1 MDRAASP
8 PLRRR
13 LVVTGAVQGVG
24 FRPYVYRLAVG
35 LGLVGMVRN
44 TPEGVVVE
52 AQGPAAAVE
61 AFCARFPAELP
72 PLARIVDLASA
83 DLPAE
88 PDSTAFL
95 ILESTAGAG
104 HSVLISPDMAT
115 CDACLADMADP
126 GNRRFEYP
134 FTNCTDCGPRYTITR
149 SIPYD
154 RPATSMA
161 CFPLCPECAAEYHD
175 PLDRRFHA
183 QPNACPVCGPRLWLA
198 DREGKPLA
206 EGREAIRQAARE
218 LAAGRILAPKGLG
231 GFHLACDATSDAA
244 VDELRSRKQRKAKP
258 LALMVPD
265 LDTARALAEIPA
277 EEEALLSSR
286 ERPIVLCKLHERS
299 LSRVAPLARAVSP
312 DTPWVGLM
320 LPYAPLHHVLL
331 ADYRAAAPGRV
342 PALVMTS
349 GNLSEEPIA
358 IGNRE
363 ALARLG
369 RLADCFL
376 FHDRDILIR
385 ADDSVCRVVREPG
398 AAPRTQFLR
407 RARGFTPRPVFLAEL
422 EENSSAGRAKTMRP
436 RREET
441 ARSMRGDRSHG
452 VDDSGAAQPTPDV
465 QPVAVM
471 GVGPELKNTLCLT
484 KGNQAFVSQHIGDME
499 NLETL
504 TFFTEMEAHLKDI
517 LRVAPR
523 LIVHDLHPDY
533 LTTRWAAGQAEAG
546 MKTAALQHHAA
557 HAFSVLAEN
566 RFEGRA
572 LVLALDGTGYGG
584 DGTLWGG
591 ELLLADTAGPSWER
605 LAHLAPLRLP
615 GGEAAIKEPWRI
627 SQAALWELGVKE
639 PEGKPWPWL
648 ADFTPASRLV
658 GQMLTRNLNCPASTS
673 LGRLFDAA
681 AALAG
686 AGLTAEY
693 EAQAAIRLEHRQYG
707 AEAGAA
713 AGGAGSPAGAPGR
726 PGNGADALAADNA
739 GQGPDH
745 AGRAAKE
752 TGDAAQ
758 AYPLPLAADRTPAL
772 LDSRETLRA
781 LYEDWKSGIS
791 TGTMARRFHAG
802 LVAGLAAAAA
812 HFAEKTGIKTVG
824 LSGGCLLNLTL
835 SENLPPALRARG
847 LDVLVH
853 TALPPGDACISL
865 GQADWGRRMLLGRI

>member
-1 MDRAASP
+1 MDSAAPPRS

-13 LVVTGAVQGVG
+13 LVATGAVQGVG
-24 FRPYVYRLAVG
+24 FRPFVYRLAVG
-35 LGLVGMVRN
+35 LGLAGSVRN
-44 TPEGVVVE
+44 TPEGVAIEV
-52 AQGPAAAVE
+52 QGPAAAVE
-61 AFCARFPAELP
+61 AFSARFPAELP
-72 PLARIVDLASA
+72 PLARIVSLVSA

-88 PDSTAFL
+88 PDAAAFL

-104 HSVLISPDMAT
+104 HSVLISPDIAT
-115 CDACLADMADP
+115 CPACLADMADP
-126 GNRRFEYP
+126 ANRRFEYP

-161 CFPLCPECAAEYHD
+161 CFPLCPQCAAEYHD

-183 QPNACPVCGPRLWLA
+183 QPNACPACGPRLWLA
-198 DREGKPLA
+198 DREGNRLA
-206 EGREAIRQAARE
+206 EGREALHLAAAE

-265 LDTARALAEIPA
+265 LDTARLLAEIPA
-277 EEEALLSSR
+277 EEEELLAGQ
-286 ERPIVLCKLHERS
+286 ERPIVLCRLRPG
-299 LSRVAPLARAVSP
+299 APLARAVSP

-331 ADYRAAAPGRV
+331 KDYRAAAPGRL

-363 ALARLG
+363 ALARLA

-385 ADDSVCRVVREPG
+385 ADDSVCRVVRQANGP
-398 AAPRTQFLR
+398 AHTQFLR
-407 RARGFTPRPVFLAEL
+407 RARGFTPRPVFLA
-422 EENSSAGRAKTMRP
+422 
-436 RREET
+436 
-441 ARSMRGDRSHG
+441 GDG
-452 VDDSGAAQPTPDV
+452 PTV
-465 QPVAVM
+465 L
-471 GVGPELKNTLCLT
+471 GTGPELKNTLCLT
-484 KGNQAFVSQHIGDME
+484 KGGQAFVSQHIGDME

-504 TFFTEMEAHLKDI
+504 AFFTEMEAHLRDI
-517 LRVAPR
+517 LQVEPA
-523 LIVHDLHPDY
+523 LVVHDLHPNY
-533 LTTRWAAGQAEAG
+533 LTTRWAAGQAETG
-546 MKTAALQHHAA
+546 MKTTALQHHAA

-566 RFEGRA
+566 GFAGRA
-572 LVLALDGTGYGG
+572 LVLALDGTGYGE

-627 SQAALWELGVKE
+627 AQAMLWELGIRE
-639 PEGKPWPWL
+639 PGDTPWPWL
-648 ADFTPASRLV
+648 AGFGPASRLV
-658 GQMLTRNLNCPASTS
+658 GQMLDRNLNSPASTS
-673 LGRLFDAA
+673 LGRLFDAT

-693 EAQAAIRLEHRQYG
+693 EAQAAIRLEHSQHSVPP
-707 AEAGAA
+707 E
-713 AGGAGSPAGAPGR
+713 PAP
-726 PGNGADALAADNA
+726 LAY
-739 GQGPDH
+739 H
-745 AGRAAKE
+745 
-752 TGDAAQ
+752 
-758 AYPLPLAADRTPAL
+758 LPLLADRAPAL
-772 LDSRETLRA
+772 LDTRETFRA
-781 LYEDWKSGIS
+781 LHADWQAEVP

-802 LVAGLAAAAA
+802 LITGLAAAAA
-812 HFAEKTGIKTVG
+812 HFAEKLGIQTVG

-835 SENLPPALRARG
+835 SEQLPAALRSRG
-847 LDVLVH
+847 LTVLVH

-865 GQADWGRRMLLGRI
+865 GQADWGRRALSTAPPSLDNTAAIS

>member
-1 MDRAASP
+1 MAPA
-8 PLRRR
+8 PLPSLLRCR

-35 LGLVGMVRN
+35 LGLVGTVRN

-52 AQGPAAAVE
+52 AQGPVAAVE

-72 PLARIVDLASA
+72 PLARIVRLESA
-83 DLPAE
+83 DIPAE
-88 PDSTAFL
+88 PDATAFL

-104 HSVLISPDMAT
+104 HAVLISPDIAT
-115 CDACLADMADP
+115 CAACLADMADP
-126 GNRRFEYP
+126 ANRRFEYP

-161 CFPLCPECAAEYHD
+161 CFPLCPECAAEYRD

-183 QPNACPVCGPRLWLA
+183 QPNACPACGPRLWLA
-198 DREGKPLA
+198 DRAGTRLA
-206 EGREAIRQAARE
+206 EGREAIRRAAAE

-231 GFHLACDATSDAA
+231 GFHLACDATSNAA
-244 VDELRSRKQRKAKP
+244 VDELRSRKRRQARP

-265 LDTARALAEIPA
+265 LDAARLLADIPA
-277 EEEALLSSR
+277 EEAALLAGR
-286 ERPIVLCKLHERS
+286 ERPIVLCRLRPG
-299 LSRVAPLARAVSP
+299 APLARAVSP
-312 DTPWVGLM
+312 DTPWAGLM

-331 ADYRAAAPGRV
+331 ADYRVAAGDRP

-369 RLADCFL
+369 RLADLFL
-376 FHDRDILIR
+376 LHDRDILVR
-385 ADDSVCRVVREPG
+385 ADDSVCRVVREGHGPC
-398 AAPRTQFLR
+398 RTQFLR
-407 RARGFTPRPVFLAEL
+407 RARGFTPRPVFLA
-422 EENSSAGRAKTMRP
+422 
-436 RREET
+436 
-441 ARSMRGDRSHG
+441 GDG
-452 VDDSGAAQPTPDV
+452 PTV
-465 QPVAVM
+465 L
-471 GVGPELKNTLCLT
+471 GTGPELKNTLCLT
-484 KGNQAFVSQHIGDME
+484 KGDQAFVSQHIGDME

-566 RFEGRA
+566 QFEGRA

-627 SQAALWELGVKE
+627 AQAALWELGTKE
-639 PEGKPWPWL
+639 PERKPWPWL
-648 ADFTPASRLV
+648 TDFAPASRLV

-693 EAQAAIRLEHRQYG
+693 EAQAAIRLEHGQDSVP
-707 AEAGAA
+707 EE
-713 AGGAGSPAGAPGR
+713 APGS
-726 PGNGADALAADNA
+726 
-739 GQGPDH
+739 
-745 AGRAAKE
+745 
-752 TGDAAQ
+752 
-758 AYPLPLAADRTPAL
+758 AYPLPLRAGRSPAL
-772 LDSRETLRA
+772 LDSRETLRT
-781 LYEDWKSGIS
+781 LHEDWKSGVP

-802 LVAGLAAAAA
+802 LLAGLAAAAA
-812 HFAEKTGIKTVG
+812 HFAEKTGIQTVG

-835 SENLPPALRARG
+835 SEQLPPALRARG

-865 GQADWGRRMLLGRI
+865 GQADWGRRTLRNLDKKPAIP